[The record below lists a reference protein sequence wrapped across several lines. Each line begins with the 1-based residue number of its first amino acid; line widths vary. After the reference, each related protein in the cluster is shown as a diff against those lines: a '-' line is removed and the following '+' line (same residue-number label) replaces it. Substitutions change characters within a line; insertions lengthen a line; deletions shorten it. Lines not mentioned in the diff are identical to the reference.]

1 MTDDE
6 PMSYADAGVDIAAS
20 EEATAALVGAVTS
33 DIGGYAGTV
42 PIGDHLLGLV
52 TDGVGTKL
60 LVAQAMDRYDTIGI
74 DCVAM
79 NVNDLVAAGLRPVA
93 FVDYLAVEAP
103 DPAVAAAIGRGLER
117 GVTTAGIPLIGGETA
132 VMPEV
137 ITDLD
142 IAGTAAGVAPP
153 EALFDAGAAPG
164 DALVGFPATGVH
176 ANGLTLARKA
186 LARRFKLTDPTP
198 YDRSVS
204 IGEELLRPTAIY
216 TGLYE
221 PLQAVDVHAA
231 AHITG
236 GGWRNLFRM
245 GADGF
250 RITQRPPPPPIF
262 EVIQRAGAISDGEM
276 FRTFNMGVGF
286 VVAVPATD
294 VAQLCAATD
303 GVQLGTVEATGGVT
317 VTDLGLTLPS

>member
-6 PMSYADAGVDIAAS
+6 PMSYAAAGVDIGAS
-20 EEATAALVGAVTS
+20 EDATAALVSAVTS

-42 PIGDHLLGLV
+42 PIGDRVLGLV

-93 FVDYLAVEAP
+93 FVDYLAVETP
-103 DPAVAAAIGRGLER
+103 DPAVAAAIGRGLEQ

-137 ITDLD
+137 IADLD

-153 EALFDAGAAPG
+153 DALFDAGAAPG
-164 DALVGFPATGVH
+164 DVLVGFPATGVH

-186 LARRFKLTDPTP
+186 LARRYALTDPAP
-198 YDRSVS
+198 YDQSVS

-221 PLQAVDVHAA
+221 ALQAVDVHAA

-250 RITQRPPPPPIF
+250 RITQRPSPPAIF
-262 EVIQRAGAISDGEM
+262 EIIQRAGAITDAEM

-286 VVAVPATD
+286 VVAVPPAAAT
-294 VAQLCAATD
+294 QLTTATD
-303 GVQLGTVEATGGVT
+303 GQELGTVEADGGVMIQ
-317 VTDLGLTLPS
+317 DIGIALSS

>member
-1 MTDDE
+1 MTDDD

-20 EEATAALVGAVTS
+20 EDATAALVDAVAT

-42 PIGDHLLGLV
+42 PIGDQLLGLV

-60 LVAQAMDRYDTIGI
+60 LVAKAMDTYDTIGI

-93 FVDYLAVEAP
+93 FVDYLAVESP
-103 DPAVAAAIGRGLER
+103 DPSVAEAIGRGLNR
-117 GVTTAGIPLIGGETA
+117 GVAAADIPLIGGETA

-137 ITDLD
+137 ISDLD

-153 EALFDAGAAPG
+153 EALFDAGAAVG
-164 DALVGFPATGVH
+164 DVLVGFPATGVH

-186 LARRFKLTDPTP
+186 IARAHALTDPAPFDPT
-198 YDRSVS
+198 VT

-216 TGLYE
+216 VDLYD

-245 GADGF
+245 GAEGF
-250 RITQRPPPPPIF
+250 QIEQRPPAPPIF
-262 EVIQRAGAISDGEM
+262 ELIQRAGGVSDAEM

-286 VVAVPATD
+286 VAAVAAADAEP
-294 VAQLCAATD
+294 LCASTA
-303 GVQLGTVEATGGVT
+303 GFRLGTVEADGGVMLRDPA
-317 VTDLGLTLPS
+317 VTLHS